1 VLHRNGNK
9 IAGKVVIDDGCVK
22 LTESSQVERFKAVVL
37 PHLNA
42 AYRLARW
49 LVRDDGDAQDLVQD
63 AYLSAFKS
71 FARFHDGNGKAWIL
85 TIVRHAC
92 YRWLQRNKRRP
103 EAEALDETSLD
114 LDAANSLLDRPD
126 NDPESWLLKD
136 ESRRLVHQA
145 LEKLPPAFREI
156 IVLRELE
163 GYSYSEIAGI
173 MAIPMGTVMSRL
185 ARARALLWKYLA
197 DLSVSEE
204 S

>member
-1 VLHRNGNK
+1 M
-9 IAGKVVIDDGCVK
+9 
-22 LTESSQVERFKAVVL
+22 EL
-37 PHLNA
+37 PHLDT

-49 LVRDDGDAQDLVQD
+49 LVRNDHDAQDLVQE
-63 AYLSAFKS
+63 AYLSAFRA
-71 FARFHDGNGKAWIL
+71 FDGFHGEHGKPWIL
-85 TIVRHAC
+85 TIVRHTC
-92 YRWLQRNKRRP
+92 YRWLNHRKGQP
-103 EAEALDETSLD
+103 TAEVFDETLHSLDETNRSVGQS
-114 LDAANSLLDRPD
+114 NH
-126 NDPESWLLKD
+126 DPESWLLRD

-156 IVLRELE
+156 IILRELE